1 MAGYPVQVT
10 SCLPEYTGKAKSS
23 MSEHECCSVAPGKM
37 LPQVYIKKSIMDS
50 LDYRQS
56 WLRMTNKANVFD
68 KTLVFSLWALE

>member
-37 LPQVYIKKSIMDS
+37 LPQVYIKKSS
-50 LDYRQS
+50 WLDYRQL
-56 WLRMTNKANVFD
+56 WLHMTNKANVFD